1 MKQHSGLALAA
12 SRTPRRTPPVIARPI
27 PLPSTPRGQRTRQ
40 ALLDAAEAVFG
51 ELGYHN
57 AGIVEITQRADVALG
72 TFYLYFGDKRAIFR
86 DLVRTLNERLR
97 ASIRE
102 RIADIDDRLEQEVA
116 GFEAFFEYVRKHR
129 NLYLVIRQAESVDEE
144 MYRWHYRTLARGY
157 VRGLR
162 RAQAAGEVRAD
173 LDPETLAYA
182 LMGVAEALGMRF
194 VLWESRL
201 PSTAARRTIRSFL
214 QAGLAD
220 RPRTAPRSR
229 AGIAGEAKRDARREG
244 FARPRRGKR

>member
-1 MKQHSGLALAA
+1 MLAA
-12 SRTPRRTPPVIARPI
+12 SRSRRSPRVITR
-27 PLPSTPRGQRTRQ
+27 PLPLPRTPRGQRTRQ

-57 AGIVEITQRADVALG
+57 AGIVEITQRADTALG
-72 TFYLYFGDKRAIFR
+72 TFYLYFGDKREIFR

-97 ASIRE
+97 ASIRL
-102 RIADIDDRLEQEVA
+102 RIAGIDDRLEQEVA

-144 MYRWHYRTLARGY
+144 MYRWHYRTLADGY

-162 RAQAAGEVRAD
+162 RAQAAGEVRTD

-201 PSTAARRTIRSFL
+201 PSPAARRTLRVFL
-214 QAGLAD
+214 QGGLTNET
-220 RPRTAPRSR
+220 RPTGPKSMRTARPARKRVR
-229 AGIAGEAKRDARREG
+229 A
-244 FARPRRGKR
+244 

>member
-1 MKQHSGLALAA
+1 MALGATRA
-12 SRTPRRTPPVIARPI
+12 TRRAGPTITRPI

-57 AGIVEITQRADVALG
+57 AGIVEITQRARVAPG
-72 TFYLYFGDKRAIFR
+72 TFYLYFPDKRAIFR

-102 RIADIDDRLEQEVA
+102 RIGGIDDRLEQEIA
-116 GFEAFFEYVRKHR
+116 GFEAFFGYVRDHR

-144 MYRWHYRTLARGY
+144 MYRWHYRTLAHGY

-162 RAQAAGEVRAD
+162 RAQEAGRVRTD
-173 LDPETLAYA
+173 LDAETLAYA

-194 VLWESRL
+194 VLWESRM
-201 PSTAARRTIRSFL
+201 PPAAAKRTIRSFL
-214 QAGLAD
+214 TEGLAE
-220 RPRTAPRSR
+220 RPRNRKPR
-229 AGIAGEAKRDARREG
+229 A
-244 FARPRRGKR
+244 